1 MPETKITTKT
11 NLEAAF
17 AELREANPLFD
28 LENRTLLNGVEYK
41 VFKSAPKTMRDLLEA
56 IPLLHGDFPVLLDKL
71 GKIKSIKRKG
81 RMALSFINYSGDI
94 HVR

>member
-28 LENRTLLNGVEYK
+28 LENRTLLMVLNTKFLK
-41 VFKSAPKTMRDLLEA
+41 VLQRQ
-56 IPLLHGDFPVLLDKL
+56 
-71 GKIKSIKRKG
+71 
-81 RMALSFINYSGDI
+81 
-94 HVR
+94 

>member
-41 VFKSAPKTMRDLLEA
+41 VFKSAPKTMRELLEA
-56 IPLLHGDFPVLLDKL
+56 IPLLHGDFPVLLDQGQQL
-71 GKIKSIKRKG
+71 TYAETI
-81 RMALSFINYSGDI
+81 A
-94 HVR
+94 

>member
-41 VFKSAPKTMRDLLEA
+41 FLK
-56 IPLLHGDFPVLLDKL
+56 
-71 GKIKSIKRKG
+71 
-81 RMALSFINYSGDI
+81 ALQ
-94 HVR
+94 RQ